1 MTNDELMTKHEGR
14 RRDFIAGRSFHDRDF
29 ASPLQFVIRISFV
42 INASPARTHPSFV
55 ICHGY

>member
-1 MTNDELMTKHEGR
+1 MTKYETR
-14 RRDFIAGRSFHDRDF
+14 RTGFIAGRSFHDRHF

-42 INASPARTHPSFV
+42 INASPTRTHPSFV

>member
-1 MTNDELMTKHEGR
+1 MTKYETR
-14 RRDFIAGRSFHDRDF
+14 RTDFIVGRSFHDRHF